1 MNPMPHQAT
10 GLGGQLRGLFVGL
23 ALVSSSLP
31 GAPGRSGPL
40 NTWLD
45 LPEWLD
51 LSIDYTS
58 EPMTGIT
65 GGANP
70 SAASWYQTVVLD
82 LSMSSGFAK
91 NRKDWNELDHWQLNL
106 QLTNNAGDP
115 NLNSELGAA
124 FALQTLANP
133 VGTWITEVS
142 MIRNQGE
149 SWWQA
154 ELGLLSLSPVSP
166 GEPGFLSA
174 PAMNSYISSVLNN
187 TFNLLIVG
195 VPINPFV
202 APGVKLQA
210 SSESLGSLE
219 YGYFYLNPQ
228 KNIASSL
235 GVDPG
240 IPDVE
245 GGVQALQWKS
255 NPLLSRTDL
264 KEDIIIPKSKKNIAR
279 QLPQP
284 EVQIGGYLSSTRLL
298 IDNGSDLGEGTNRG
312 IYGSFT
318 WPMDVAIGLDNRL
331 WAAGT
336 VSFDPGNN
344 PYPSFVGGG
353 WLSQGIIPGRPL
365 DVLAFGFGR
374 TSFSPTINPGLDY
387 EGMVE
392 LNYSFYLSDEL
403 QIQPVMQWIINPGG
417 KGQSQGIWAGGIQI
431 NLNL

>member
-1 MNPMPHQAT
+1 
-10 GLGGQLRGLFVGL
+10 
-23 ALVSSSLP
+23 
-31 GAPGRSGPL
+31 
-40 NTWLD
+40 
-45 LPEWLD
+45 
-51 LSIDYTS
+51 
-58 EPMTGIT
+58 
-65 GGANP
+65 
-70 SAASWYQTVVLD
+70 
-82 LSMSSGFAK
+82 
-91 NRKDWNELDHWQLNL
+91 
-106 QLTNNAGDP
+106 
-115 NLNSELGAA
+115 
-124 FALQTLANP
+124 
-133 VGTWITEVS
+133 

-228 KNIASSL
+228 RNIASSL

-279 QLPQP
+279 QLPLP
-284 EVQIGGYLSSTRLL
+284 EVQIGGYLSS
-298 IDNGSDLGEGTNRG
+298 S
-312 IYGSFT
+312 
-318 WPMDVAIGLDNRL
+318 A
-331 WAAGT
+331 
-336 VSFDPGNN
+336 
-344 PYPSFVGGG
+344 SFV
-353 WLSQGIIPGRPL
+353 PP
-365 DVLAFGFGR
+365 
-374 TSFSPTINPGLDY
+374 TS
-387 EGMVE
+387 
-392 LNYSFYLSDEL
+392 
-403 QIQPVMQWIINPGG
+403 
-417 KGQSQGIWAGGIQI
+417 
-431 NLNL
+431 

>member
-10 GLGGQLRGLFVGL
+10 GLGGQLRGLLVGL

-264 KEDIIIPKSKKNIAR
+264 KEDIIIPKSKKILPDNYHSLRFKSGVICHQRVSSLITEATWEKERIEEFMDLSHGQWMLQLGLIIVSGPLAR
-279 QLPQP
+279 SALTLAIIPIHP
-284 EVQIGGYLSSTRLL
+284 LL
-298 IDNGSDLGEGTNRG
+298 E
-312 IYGSFT
+312 
-318 WPMDVAIGLDNRL
+318 
-331 WAAGT
+331 AAG
-336 VSFDPGNN
+336 
-344 PYPSFVGGG
+344 
-353 WLSQGIIPGRPL
+353 
-365 DVLAFGFGR
+365 
-374 TSFSPTINPGLDY
+374 
-387 EGMVE
+387 
-392 LNYSFYLSDEL
+392 
-403 QIQPVMQWIINPGG
+403 
-417 KGQSQGIWAGGIQI
+417 
-431 NLNL
+431 